1 MVPFEARVCLART
14 TANVTKQKHV
24 SLSWIPSCLKPSK
37 YATQDPMIASSSGL
51 CSRSFASV
59 FGTALHFSLWVL
71 GEWWSGALG
80 AVVRPPPHRPTAFPA
95 WHRLKRL
102 LERCGQTNIEENSF
116 TEVVKSATLTRH
128 FFLVCM
134 LLHCQAL
141 GLALAFP
148 SPIADR
154 ALVLVRDTEQWR

>member
-1 MVPFEARVCLART
+1 MAFQACAWAKPCMVPFEARICLART

-80 AVVRPPPHRPTAFPA
+80 AVVRPPPHRPTALSNLAPPKGRHSGRQRA
-95 WHRLKRL
+95 KLSSRRCVHDRVHERLH
-102 LERCGQTNIEENSF
+102 
-116 TEVVKSATLTRH
+116 VW
-128 FFLVCM
+128 
-134 LLHCQAL
+134 LH
-141 GLALAFP
+141 
-148 SPIADR
+148 
-154 ALVLVRDTEQWR
+154 V